1 MRRSGDL
8 PSGGY
13 GDLDIEL
20 RHARIV
26 ATIDSAGS
34 ISKGASELNLPQPSL
49 TAQLRRIER
58 AVGGDL
64 FIRSRAGVTRTA
76 LGERLIPMLSD
87 LVKRADEV
95 MAAAA
100 APTSGPLR
108 FGNMEWTPPTLRGAL
123 QSALPAVEL
132 QTVTM
137 DPATAVEGV
146 QSGTLTA
153 ALVPSITVAEAA
165 EGPEPALGKM
175 LIVREPVWLAL
186 PLQHP
191 LAGRHILE
199 PGELATLGW
208 VRYSQDHWFHAIER
222 QLFAAFDHP
231 DLEVLHRVDGH
242 REAMNWVRDLGVAAL
257 TPPTGATTDVRLV
270 PLTGPE
276 RVEMLLVW
284 RSGAVPRETLR
295 KLVDTVR
302 QYYGEYARTV
312 PGYWHWIVEHP
323 RDFLELNGFTPPVV
337 PS

>member
-1 MRRSGDL
+1 M
-8 PSGGY
+8 
-13 GDLDIEL
+13 
-20 RHARIV
+20 
-26 ATIDSAGS
+26 
-34 ISKGASELNLPQPSL
+34 
-49 TAQLRRIER
+49 
-58 AVGGDL
+58 GGDL
-64 FIRSRAGVTRTA
+64 FVRSRAGVTRTA
-76 LGERLIPMLSD
+76 LGERLIPMLAD

-132 QTVTM
+132 QTITM

-146 QSGTLTA
+146 QNGTLTA

-191 LAGRHILE
+191 LAGRHSLE
-199 PGELATLGW
+199 ATDLARLGW

-231 DLEVLHRVDGH
+231 DLEILHRVDGH

-257 TPPTGATTDVRLV
+257 TPPPAPPPTCGSCRCPAPSGSRCCWCGAAARCPARRCASSSTRCGSTTGSTPARCPD
-270 PLTGPE
+270 TGTG
-276 RVEMLLVW
+276 
-284 RSGAVPRETLR
+284 SSNT
-295 KLVDTVR
+295 
-302 QYYGEYARTV
+302 
-312 PGYWHWIVEHP
+312 PGTSW
-323 RDFLELNGFTPPVV
+323 
-337 PS
+337 S